1 MMVVDMERGERVFV
15 TYCSSTVL
23 VICFIALI
31 PVLSAAAFRTYV
43 YVCMY
48 VCVYIYIYIYYVHIY
63 IYILCT
69 YIYIYI
75 MYVYTYVSI
84 QFLPMTYDL
93 HRKAVGCLCQILFS
107 TTICMNV
114 CYLLP

>member
-48 VCVYIYIYIYYVHIY
+48 IYIMYIYIYIYYVRIY
-63 IYILCT
+63 ICKYTILAHDIRPT
-69 YIYIYI
+69 PQSRR
-75 MYVYTYVSI
+75 VSVSDSV
-84 QFLPMTYDL
+84 FNHHLHECVLLATMT
-93 HRKAVGCLCQILFS
+93 
-107 TTICMNV
+107 T
-114 CYLLP
+114 